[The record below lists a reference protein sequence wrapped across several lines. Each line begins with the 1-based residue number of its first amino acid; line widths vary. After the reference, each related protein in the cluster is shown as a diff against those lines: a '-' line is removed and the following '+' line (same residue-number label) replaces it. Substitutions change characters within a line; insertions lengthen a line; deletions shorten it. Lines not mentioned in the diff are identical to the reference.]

1 MEEKA
6 KKKKGPEPNQS
17 YAFKRQIAQEYYSG
31 KETAK
36 ELAVRYGLTNDN
48 SVRQIAH
55 WCKAQ
60 GDDFSHLPGPL
71 TEEER
76 KNLPILQKRV
86 QELERLLEV
95 ERLKTLGLET
105 MMDIAKKE
113 LGIDVRKKSATKQS
127 KP

>member
-6 KKKKGPEPNQS
+6 KKKNGPEPNQS
-17 YAFKRQIAQEYYSG
+17 DALKRQIAQEYYSG
-31 KETAK
+31 KETSK
-36 ELAVRYGLTNDN
+36 ELADRYGLSSINA
-48 SVRQIAH
+48 VYKIAN

-71 TEEER
+71 TEEDR
-76 KNLPILQKRV
+76 KNLPALQKRV
-86 QELERLLEV
+86 KELERLLED

-113 LGIDVRKKSATKQS
+113 LGIDVRKKSVTKPS

>member
-6 KKKKGPEPNQS
+6 KKRKGPEPNQS
-17 YAFKRQIAQEYYSG
+17 YALKRQIAQEYYSG
-31 KETAK
+31 KETSK
-36 ELAVRYGLTNDN
+36 EIAARYGLPSINE
-48 SVRQIAH
+48 VHRIAH

-71 TEEER
+71 TEEDR

-86 QELERLLEV
+86 QELERLLED

-105 MMDIAKKE
+105 MIDIAKKE
-113 LGIDVRKKSATKQS
+113 LGIDVRKKSVTKPS

>member
-6 KKKKGPEPNQS
+6 KKKNGPEPNRS
-17 YAFKRQIAQEYYSG
+17 YALKRQIAQEFHSG

-36 ELAVRYGLTNDN
+36 ELAERYGLPNAGT
-48 SVRQIAH
+48 VHKIAH

-71 TEEER
+71 TEEDR
-76 KNLPILQKRV
+76 KKLPVLQKRV
-86 QELERLLEV
+86 EELERLLED
-95 ERLKTLGLET
+95 ERIKTLFLET
-105 MMDIAKKE
+105 MVDIAEKE